1 MRMRTGLL
9 AATILAAPMAPA
21 HAQLFAPVAYSP
33 TAGLYIGAGA
43 GVNHRLDAKDNDIR
57 IQHENPGYVG
67 VLSVGYGFGNGFR
80 LEVEG
85 SARSNEGRRVRG
97 TGFTGNL
104 EGESR
109 TYAAMFNV
117 LYELPLSIPF
127 GRPYIGGG
135 IGYAFQDT
143 DINGNTGPGNRGPGR
158 FRIEDQS
165 GNFAY
170 QGIAGIAIPIASV
183 PGLSLTAEYRFFG
196 TLAQDQRATHAGRG
210 IQYDYEN
217 MNHSILA
224 GLRYSFGQR
233 AVAPQAAPVPAPQQ
247 TARTYLVFFDFDR
260 SDLTERA
267 RQIVG
272 EAASAAPRV
281 QTTRIEVA
289 GHADRSGTTAHN
301 QGLSQRRANTV
312 AAELVNR
319 GVTRD
324 MISISAFGETRPLV
338 PTADGVREPQNRRVE
353 IILR

>member
-9 AATILAAPMAPA
+9 AATILAAPMAA
-21 HAQLFAPVAYSP
+21 HAQLFPAPAYSP
-33 TAGLYIGAGA
+33 TRGVYIGAGA
-43 GVNHRLDAKDNDIR
+43 GANWMLDSKDNGIR

-80 LEVEG
+80 LEIEG
-85 SARSNEGRRVRG
+85 SARSNDGRRVRG
-97 TGFTGNL
+97 AGITGNL
-104 EGESR
+104 EGETR

-117 LYELPLSIPF
+117 LYELPINIPF
-127 GRPYIGGG
+127 ARPYIGGG
-135 IGYAFQDT
+135 IGYAFQST
-143 DINGNTGPGNRGPGR
+143 DINGNSGPGNQGRGR
-158 FRIEDQS
+158 FTLDDES

-170 QGIAGIAIPIASV
+170 QGIAGLAIPIASV

-196 TLAQDQRATHAGRG
+196 TLAQDQRATAAGRG

-217 MNHSILA
+217 MNHSVLA

-233 AVAPQAAPVPAPQQ
+233 AVPQAAPEAAAPQQ
-247 TARTYLVFFDFDR
+247 TARTYLVFFDFNR
-260 SDLTERA
+260 ADLTDRA
-267 RQIVG
+267 RQIIG

-289 GHADRSGTTAHN
+289 GHADRSGTPAYN

-312 AAELVNR
+312 AAELASR
-319 GVTRD
+319 GVSRE